1 MQGRVKI
8 INLKRT
14 IEMRAFN
21 LENVVVL
28 STLELASVKGGEG
41 IPTPI
46 IIVETAVAA
55 PAAMTL
61 SVLAVS
67 STTTATKKKK

>member
-1 MQGRVKI
+1 MQGTVKI
-8 INLKRT
+8 INLKET
-14 IEMRAFN
+14 IEMRTFN
-21 LENVVVL
+21 LDNVDVL

-46 IIVETAVAA
+46 IIIETGVAA
-55 PAAMTL
+55 PTTVTL

-67 STTTATKKKK
+67 PTTRKKK

>member
-1 MQGRVKI
+1 MQGTVKSN
-8 INLKRT
+8 NLKET
-14 IEMRAFN
+14 IEMRTFN

-28 STLELASVKGGEG
+28 STLELASVKGGDG

-55 PAAMTL
+55 PTTLTL

-67 STTTATKKKK
+67 STTTTTRKKK